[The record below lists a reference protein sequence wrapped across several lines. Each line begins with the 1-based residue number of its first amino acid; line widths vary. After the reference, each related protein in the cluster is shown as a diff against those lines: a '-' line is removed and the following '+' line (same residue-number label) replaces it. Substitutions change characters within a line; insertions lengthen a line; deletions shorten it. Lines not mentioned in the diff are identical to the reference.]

1 MSGRDRI
8 AAVKRAREKQARIE
22 AATVRVAQSQQ
33 RAARARDQRRRSV
46 EVADAKVADRER
58 EVDTEV
64 GLLVDVCGSTRY
76 AADVLGLPERQVRQ
90 MVKRTSQ
97 DSYTGD
103 GSEGP
108 RAPTQSGG
116 DHVATEAVASPS
128 TPGRA

>member
-22 AATVRVAQSQQ
+22 AATVRVAHAQQ
-33 RAARARDQRRRSV
+33 RAERAKDQRRRSV
-46 EVADAKVADRER
+46 EMADAKVADRER
-58 EVDTEV
+58 EVGTEV

-76 AADVLGLPERQVRQ
+76 AADVLGLSEQQVRK

-97 DSYTGD
+97 DRCAGD
-103 GSEGP
+103 GSEGR

-116 DHVATEAVASPS
+116 GQVATETVASPS
-128 TPGRA
+128 IPGRA

>member
-1 MSGRDRI
+1 MSGRNRI

-33 RAARARDQRRRSV
+33 GAERARDQRRRSV
-46 EVADAKVADRER
+46 EMADAKVADRER

-90 MVKRTSQ
+90 MVKRQSQ
-97 DSYTGD
+97 DRHSHD
-103 GSEGP
+103 GSEGR
-108 RAPTQSGG
+108 RAPKQSGG
-116 DHVATEAVASPS
+116 GQVATEAVVSPS